1 MLTMS
6 TNISLSFS
14 WDPPAPIA
22 GVMLPTRYIVRCE
35 PQLDEIDTPDPVNQ
49 DISQE
54 TATVSGLAPGV
65 TYSCSVI
72 AMNDQGEGDPAEESG
87 TTQERGRYM
96 MYLCSRVI
104 ITIVTCELDKLCMSS

>member
-14 WDPPAPIA
+14 WNSPALIA
-22 GVMLPTRYIVRCE
+22 GVNPPTRYIVRCE
-35 PQLDEIDTPDPVNQ
+35 PQLVGIDTPAPVNQ

-65 TYSCSVI
+65 TYSCIVT
-72 AMNDQGEGDPAEESG
+72 AMNDRGEGDPAEQSG
-87 TTQERGRYM
+87 TTVETGKYE
-96 MYLCSRVI
+96 LC
-104 ITIVTCELDKLCMSS
+104 K